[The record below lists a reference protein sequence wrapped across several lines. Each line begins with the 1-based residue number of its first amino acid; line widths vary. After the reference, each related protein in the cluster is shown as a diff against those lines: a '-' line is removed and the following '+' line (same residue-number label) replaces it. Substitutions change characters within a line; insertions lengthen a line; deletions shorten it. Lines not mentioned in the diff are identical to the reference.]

1 MIIKGDQSF
10 HGCKIQKNII
20 FPKNMNMTLS
30 SVSNSISTEYMNIP
44 SVANFIAAYVAAV
57 KKYVKVK
64 TVTQGKF
71 TVIGGTP
78 IGVY

>member
-10 HGCKIQKNII
+10 HGCKIPKNII

-44 SVANFIAAYVAAV
+44 SVA
-57 KKYVKVK
+57 
-64 TVTQGKF
+64 KF
-71 TVIGGTP
+71 HSGLCCSSKEVCEGQDCYP
-78 IGVY
+78 R